1 MKLGKLE
8 YVKDLRSVW
17 SSEPSDFT
25 NWLAKDENLAILSEE
40 IGIELELIGTEV
52 QIGDFNADIVASDSN
67 DGSIVVIEN
76 QLEQTDH
83 THLGQ
88 IITYASGLD
97 AKIIVWIVKNVRE
110 EHRQAIDWL
119 NEHTDTEINIF
130 LCRIELWKIDNSPCA
145 PKFQIIS
152 SPNNWSKTMR
162 NTVDNSKLTETQKLR
177 IEYWERLSEE
187 INQNYPKFNARTPT
201 KLTYYTLTIGKPS
214 AKIKLDFSRNKSLIK
229 ARVFVTDDELL
240 DYLYDQ
246 KKEIESELGFNLEWD
261 IDSNTK
267 GSSIYITQK
276 CNVSNKNNWDKSI
289 IWHLEM
295 ASKLYDAFSDRV
307 KQFY

>member
-1 MKLGKLE
+1 M
-8 YVKDLRSVW
+8 
-17 SSEPSDFT
+17 
-25 NWLAKDENLAILSEE
+25 
-40 IGIELELIGTEV
+40 
-52 QIGDFNADIVASDSN
+52 
-67 DGSIVVIEN
+67 
-76 QLEQTDH
+76 
-83 THLGQ
+83 
-88 IITYASGLD
+88 
-97 AKIIVWIVKNVRE
+97 
-110 EHRQAIDWL
+110 
-119 NEHTDTEINIF
+119 
-130 LCRIELWKIDNSPCA
+130 
-145 PKFQIIS
+145 
-152 SPNNWSKTMR
+152 
-162 NTVDNSKLTETQKLR
+162 
-177 IEYWERLSEE
+177 
-187 INQNYPKFNARTPT
+187 
-201 KLTYYTLTIGKPS
+201 
-214 AKIKLDFSRNKSLIK
+214 DFSRNKSLIK